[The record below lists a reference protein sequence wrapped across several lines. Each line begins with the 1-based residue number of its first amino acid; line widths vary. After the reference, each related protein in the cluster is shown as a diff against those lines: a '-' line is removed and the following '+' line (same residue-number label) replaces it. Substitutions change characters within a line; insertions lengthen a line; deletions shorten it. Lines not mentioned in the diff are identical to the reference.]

1 VESGD
6 PGKPLMIFLHG
17 FPDFWFVGCP
27 YYILKILTSNFR
39 YSWRHQIAEFSKD
52 YWTVALDMRG
62 FGDSDKPGKISDYHV
77 DKVVEDLKELVLF
90 LGREKFILI
99 GQSWGAIGEFF
110 PVK

>member
-1 VESGD
+1 
-6 PGKPLMIFLHG
+6 
-17 FPDFWFVGCP
+17 
-27 YYILKILTSNFR
+27 
-39 YSWRHQIAEFSKD
+39 
-52 YWTVALDMRG
+52 MRG